1 MVGRKDFTEMLFMPA
16 RTVYAAANVVVK
28 AGVSNRG
35 LSARCLQT
43 SMERWKP
50 YQHSSNQKIK
60 KGKSCSVFINGESE
74 TLGGKINVFTDQ
86 TVVLYLK
93 EVKKFG

>member
-1 MVGRKDFTEMLFMPA
+1 MVSLQDAYKHLWKD
-16 RTVYAAANVVVK
+16 
-28 AGVSNRG
+28 GSHI
-35 LSARCLQT
+35 SIHQ
-43 SMERWKP
+43 
-50 YQHSSNQKIK
+50 IK
-60 KGKSCSVFINGESE
+60 KSRKAKVALFINGESE